1 MALLVPNSSEEIMI
15 NYILN
20 RDLPE
25 GLVIHLYSNN
35 IIPQETD
42 TITNYVQVSGGG
54 YAAIGLIAGSWTILP
69 GTPTSAEHVE
79 VVWTFNGAVGN
90 VYGYYVTRVTG
101 LELMWAERFSNG
113 PFNIQTSGD
122 EIRVTPR
129 LTLE

>member
-1 MALLVPNSSEEIMI
+1 MALLVPNLSEEIMI

-25 GLVIHLYSNN
+25 GLVIRLYSNN

-42 TITNYVQVSGGG
+42 TITNYVEVVGGG
-54 YAAIGLIAGSWTILP
+54 YASIGLVAGNWTILA
-69 GTPTSAEHVE
+69 GTPTSAEHTE
-79 VVWTFNGAVGN
+79 VVWTFTGAVGN
-90 VYGYYVTRVTG
+90 VFGYYVSRLTG

-113 PFNIQTSGD
+113 PFNIQTNGD